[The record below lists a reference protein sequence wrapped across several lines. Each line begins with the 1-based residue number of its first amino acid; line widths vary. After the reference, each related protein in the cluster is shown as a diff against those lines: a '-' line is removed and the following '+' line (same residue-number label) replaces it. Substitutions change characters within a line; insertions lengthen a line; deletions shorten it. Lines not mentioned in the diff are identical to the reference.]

1 MGRRD
6 QAAWARVVKGRC
18 PLSVAP
24 KAGTETLD
32 AISQA
37 LAYRDGQLLAFQA
50 MMSLRLG
57 EFTLEKIVS
66 GPASLARVGRSP
78 PRDDFVPA
86 RIPARIISCR
96 LAAGRFSAMVG

>member
-6 QAAWARVVKGRC
+6 QAAWAGVVKGRC

-86 RIPARIISCR
+86 RIQDHLIPTCR
-96 LAAGRFSAMVG
+96 WTV